1 MGVYQSLTKDFS
13 DDVKWLRKELIKKV
27 LDSCDY
33 LESYETFNFFT
44 ASISGEMISQEFVK
58 EYLELIFRIKSAL
71 PTSTTEEIKGD
82 ILAEIIQRES
92 DWADGWAKY
101 SSHKKLEE
109 DVITAANDMTNAYK
123 HHGYLM
129 EARKEAEED
138 FANYVARMNARYA
151 DC

>member
-13 DDVKWLRKELIKKV
+13 SDVSWLRKELIKKV

-44 ASISGEMISQEFVK
+44 TTVSGEMISQEFVS

-82 ILAEIIQRES
+82 ILAEIVQRES
-92 DWADGWAKY
+92 VWADGWAKY
-101 SSHKKLEE
+101 FNHKKLEE
-109 DVITAANDMTNAYK
+109 DVITATEDMTKSYK
-123 HHGYLM
+123 KHGYLM

-138 FANYVARMNARYA
+138 FANYVAKMNAKYA